1 MILVKPFLNDHWNG
15 QFVIQWQNGYLLEIT
30 FISSFLFLNDFS
42 FFVLHF
48 IFLMDKTTNLRNKRP
63 LPVPSLEKKTVKRE
77 VPIELGKSYANLP
90 TPVDN
95 DRFEEFDALFT
106 DDAQCYDCDGNSN
119 ASSSYP
125 FTPFPFTTVVDKS
138 DCMDE
143 ASSVPSD
150 KISAKD
156 LFKGTKLEIPFDP
169 SEKLVES
176 PIFRNDP
183 SLDGDFVTLARN
195 ETKRYILHRQDFYIR
210 YLSVIDDLNSK
221 FPDYKDQI
229 ATWNNMM
236 TESGGKARFNLKAKL
251 TAMKSW
257 IYQCAG
263 NSNIRESL
271 KEEIEV
277 LEDYLNEIEG
287 LEKER
292 IQLMAWGAK
301 LLTVWD
307 GLISLL

>member
-1 MILVKPFLNDHWNG
+1 
-15 QFVIQWQNGYLLEIT
+15 
-30 FISSFLFLNDFS
+30 
-42 FFVLHF
+42 
-48 IFLMDKTTNLRNKRP
+48 MDKTTNLRSRRP
-63 LPVPSLEKKTVKRE
+63 LPVPSLEKKPIKKE

-90 TPVDN
+90 DPIDN

-106 DDAQCYDCDGNSN
+106 DDAQSYDCNDNSN

-125 FTPFPFTTVVDKS
+125 FTPFPFTTTTVVDKP
-138 DCMDE
+138 DCME
-143 ASSVPSD
+143 EVTSNPID

-156 LFKGTKLEIPFDP
+156 LFKGTKLETPYDP

-176 PIFRNDP
+176 PIFRNEP
-183 SLDGDFVTLARN
+183 SLDGDFVTLAHN
-195 ETKRYILHRQDFYIR
+195 ETKRYTIHRRDFYTR
-210 YLSVIDDLNSK
+210 YLAAIDNLTSK
-221 FPDYKDQI
+221 YPDYKDQI

-236 TESGGKARFNLKAKL
+236 TESGGRARFNLKAKL
-251 TAMKSW
+251 TGMKSW

-263 NSNIRESL
+263 NSNIRVSL

-287 LEKER
+287 LERER

-307 GLISLL
+307 DLISLL